1 MNLQLLAA
9 QLCKPDGEYGKKIG
23 EMMNKGNVHINL
35 WAIDA
40 LKLQPNDT
48 VLEIGM
54 GNGFFAKDIL
64 AKHGSISY
72 KGFDYS
78 ELMVNEALELN
89 KESVEKQRAEFTA
102 GSANK
107 LPYADHSFSKILTV
121 NTIYFWS
128 NAKEELSEI
137 RRVLKSDG
145 SFVIAVRTKDAMKQL
160 PFTEFG
166 FVKYDK
172 QQLETILKENGFD
185 ISETYQKKEPA
196 ITNNGQD
203 MQMENIIIRCT
214 ISVPH

>member
-1 MNLQLLAA
+1 M
-9 QLCKPDGEYGKKIG
+9 
-23 EMMNKGNVHINL
+23 
-35 WAIDA
+35 
-40 LKLQPNDT
+40 
-48 VLEIGM
+48 
-54 GNGFFAKDIL
+54 
-64 AKHGSISY
+64 
-72 KGFDYS
+72 
-78 ELMVNEALELN
+78 
-89 KESVEKQRAEFTA
+89 
-102 GSANK
+102 
-107 LPYADHSFSKILTV
+107 
-121 NTIYFWS
+121 
-128 NAKEELSEI
+128 
-137 RRVLKSDG
+137 KSDG